1 MSQEAKRDGTQ
12 PLKKRLT
19 WGLTWGNFCVH
30 PFQTLLACL
39 WADLPIARWWFWAC
53 TYPRCRCLKSC
64 TVGWWEFPQHAQS
77 HKMAGPAEP
86 EPPKRARGRCGD
98 DQFFV
103 SCLEP
108 WFMMLE
114 VTGDVS
120 THWITQNTKL
130 CALSVA
136 SFTQHLHQKPST
148 WFKCWVWPLFPTWTI
163 SFPRV
168 KLSREYYCT
177 TFHQGCKSLVRA
189 EVPEMAVHYHGRV
202 KRPMERAKRLVIH
215 VFDVSLHLH
224 PRLLALKMWIVL
236 SDMTFFCWETELI
249 AIESLRFHLDW
260 VCGSSWVIPKA
271 GHFELL

>member
-1 MSQEAKRDGTQ
+1 MVGISTASLEAQDGRPCGTGTSQAS
-12 PLKKRLT
+12 T
-19 WGLTWGNFCVH
+19 WKVW
-30 PFQTLLACL
+30 
-39 WADLPIARWWFWAC
+39 
-53 TYPRCRCLKSC
+53 
-64 TVGWWEFPQHAQS
+64 
-77 HKMAGPAEP
+77 
-86 EPPKRARGRCGD
+86 D

-108 WFMMLE
+108 GFMMLE

-120 THWITQNTKL
+120 THWIRQNTKL

-163 SFPRV
+163 SFPHV

-215 VFDVSLHLH
+215 VFVVSLHLH
-224 PRLLALKMWIVL
+224 PRLLALKIWIVDIIWYDIFLLGNRINSYRVLPFSFGLGMWKQLGHTKGRTFRTLVAYHVREEL
-236 SDMTFFCWETELI
+236 SGYFCYLSHFGMHHEI
-249 AIESLRFHLDW
+249 AA
-260 VCGSSWVIPKA
+260 VIYSNY
-271 GHFELL
+271 